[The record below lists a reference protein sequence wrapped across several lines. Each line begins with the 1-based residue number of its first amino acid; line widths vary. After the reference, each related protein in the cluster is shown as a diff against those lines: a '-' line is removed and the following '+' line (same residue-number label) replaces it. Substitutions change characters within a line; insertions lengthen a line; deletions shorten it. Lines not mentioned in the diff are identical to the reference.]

1 MVMASLMHNKVL
13 RFLFVA
19 AGSVKLTIQAVNR
32 LIVDIVRQTQIT
44 PVKALFG
51 LYDIRVRK

>member
-44 PVKALFG
+44 AVKALFG